1 MKSDSTH
8 SESVNWDLKHA
19 TKMTKKLDGLEAAR
33 TLIKLRNQAPPLLS
47 TEQTEPYFPLSLS
60 QERLLALEQL
70 NATTPLYNL
79 RYAFHLKGDL
89 NMSTLNRSLE
99 TVLNRQQVLLTAFG
113 MAEGQLKQI
122 IQPHQ
127 AVNFDV
133 MDLSAMPFEQA
144 KARIIAELDQPFN
157 LQQELAFRYRL
168 YRLGVDEH
176 VLSFTFHH
184 IISDYWSEN
193 LFFKEFTLC
202 YEAFSEGNE
211 TNLKPLPI
219 RYADFAVWQRQWL
232 SQPGVL
238 DFLLG
243 YWQPRLQGLAQPDLP
258 ADHSSQGKSERR
270 IAFKKI
276 TIAAEQV
283 TTLKTLA
290 RTTKVKVFAI
300 LLTALKLTLAEYLK
314 TGDVAVFSPIT
325 NRHRPELQ
333 NLMGDFSNLLIL
345 RSDLSGNPTIAELLQ
360 RVGQVVSGAI
370 AHQDLPLQLI
380 KAGIPLK
387 MPQVSFSYL
396 NIPQETLALSDV
408 DVESW
413 DLGLGTN
420 DFEIFL
426 LMMERK
432 GSLEGYL
439 KYNASLFSETT
450 IQTMLERFQAILTGM
465 AAQPEQPVSLL
476 LSNEVPKPSKCKSE
490 NGLLL
495 PIAAL
500 VDQVQQHLK
509 KSKKESVL
517 RHRLSQASAEEQH
530 EILKKHI
537 KAEVERI
544 AGRVPDDEQGF
555 FDLGL
560 DSLTSI
566 QLGNRLALT
575 LDIFLPATI
584 TLEQPTVAA
593 LTDYLAEMIFGK
605 QQSSVEPP
613 KTLAGKKLNAES
625 EPIAIVGM
633 ACRFPGGAHTPE
645 QFWQLL
651 RQGQEAVADIPPS
664 RWPVD
669 DYYDPT
675 PGTPGKMYVK
685 QANFLQHPIEEF
697 DPLFFGM
704 SPLEGQHLD
713 PRHRLLLEVT
723 WEALENAGL
732 PADALPAQTGIFA
745 GLMESEKGLDTG
757 SHDVYA
763 ATGTLTSM
771 ATGRLAYF
779 LGVHGPNIT
788 IDTACS
794 SSLAALHLAC
804 QSLRAG
810 ECQVAL
816 CGGVNIMLYPKLM
829 IGLAGM
835 LALSPD
841 GRSKTFAAAADGFG
855 RGEGCGMVVLK
866 RLSDALE
873 DGDRIQAVVRAS
885 AINHDGPSSGLTV
898 PNKTAQTALIRQALA
913 QADITGKQVSYVEAH
928 GTGTKLGDPI
938 EVRALAEALGEDRD
952 TPLLLGSV
960 KTNIGHLDASAG
972 IAGLIKVVLAL
983 HHQEIPPHLHFDE
996 PNPLIDWANLPFKV
1010 PVVPTPWPAN
1020 DKPRIAGI
1028 SAFGLSGANAHVILQ
1043 EAPQAEPK
1051 KGFENPLALDRP
1063 VHIVTLSGKTEQALA
1078 DQALQYLDCLN
1089 DYPDLDT
1096 ADLCYTANT
1105 GRMHFEHRLAVTA
1118 EDGAGFSAK
1127 LAAYQKGKT
1136 VAEMTV
1142 GKAKSEK
1149 PKIAFL
1155 FTGQGSQYPGM
1166 GRELYETQPL
1176 FRETMAQCGRILQSY
1191 LEMPLL
1197 ELLYG
1202 ENKEESNKLL
1212 SQTKYTQPVLF
1223 AIEYAL
1229 ARLWQSWGI
1238 EPAAV
1243 IGHSIGEYV
1252 AACIA
1257 GAFSLEDG
1265 LKLIAERGR
1274 LMQALPQNGM
1284 MTAVQTDET
1293 KLRQAIAP
1301 YLRQV
1306 SIAGLNSPQSMV
1318 LSGERQAVTQIVAQL
1333 QAEGI
1338 KCKPLDVSH
1347 AFHSPLMEPML
1358 AEFGAVAQTVDY
1370 AEPRLKLVS
1379 NLSGKLLAG
1388 IKADYWVKH
1397 VRQTVRFAQGM
1408 TTLEEMGIDVFI
1420 EIGPKPILLG
1430 LGQQCLS
1437 DQAERL
1443 WLPSLYPD
1451 QRSDWAQAL
1460 DSLAKLHVRGGQIDW
1475 QAFDKPYPRRK
1486 LSLPTYPFQRRRH
1499 WVDRP
1504 STVSGQGQAWHP
1516 LLGERLQ
1523 PLATSREIAFQ
1534 NRISASCPAYL
1545 NDHQIYN
1552 QVIAPA
1558 TAYLEMALSAGKRI
1572 YAGKKYVLQ
1581 NVVLLHPLALSEATE
1596 STVQLLLTPVD
1607 GDDYQW
1613 QIFSLKA
1620 DTDEWQQ
1627 HVSGELRVSLPDSH
1641 TEDDYSLSIL
1651 QQRCTQELSLSA
1663 YETSL
1668 PEALCYG
1675 PDFQGISQLF
1685 RGEKEALGLIRLP
1698 ENLPADAYQIHP
1710 VLLDCC
1716 LRTALAIQTDDA
1728 EGAYL
1733 PFSFDQ
1739 IRLLMPAPLT
1749 SVWCYAKWQGDVS
1762 GTRQMDLILLDEA
1775 GQVVAEV
1782 SGFGLRQANR
1792 QAITGSTLRADWLY
1806 EMVWPDAPLPQKS
1819 PYANEAGHWLI
1830 VSEPAS
1836 RQAERLAELLR
1847 SKGEKVDLPGSAV
1860 NTLCVSSCTKY
1871 RGVIYLAAQPDNS
1884 QTSQAELPE
1893 RAFEISC
1900 QLLEL
1905 VQNLIKAEA
1914 KLDLWLIM
1922 RDRLEESVLWGLG
1935 RTLMWE
1941 QPQLNCRCF
1950 EAKAETA
1957 AETLFKMIWHAD
1969 GENQIRIDDRSQ
1981 RQVARLEQLQLSA
1994 LDADSRPYPF
2004 QMQLQ
2009 QYGLLDSL
2017 QLVQAQR
2024 REPQANQVEVQVR
2037 AAGLNF
2043 RDVLNAL
2050 GMLKSYYPPELGF
2063 DDPKKLPFGFEAA
2076 GTITRIGDDV
2086 AGFQVGDEVIVWQ
2099 HFGSLAAFIT
2109 LDSHLVGRKPK
2120 HLSFAEAATIPIT
2133 FLTAYYALI
2142 VLADMQAG
2150 DKVLI
2155 HAAAGGVGQA
2165 AIQLAQHVG
2174 AEIFATAGLPKQ
2186 DFLKSQGIDR
2196 IMDSRTLEYADR
2208 CKELTDGQ
2216 GVDIVLNSMNGEY
2229 IQKNFDVLAENG
2241 RFIELGKID
2250 IWDKAQA
2257 ESYRP
2262 DVKYAPFD
2270 WSDMASA
2277 MEFRAQLE
2285 ALLAE
2290 KKITSLPC
2298 RIFSIEKADEAFQ
2311 FMAKAKQ
2318 IGKVV
2323 LSMPLQQQATE
2334 QKRIKSDGSYLI
2346 TGGFGGLGLKTA
2358 EWLATQGAT
2367 HLVLSGRRTDSEAAQ
2382 SAIADLENKG
2392 VKVKAVKA
2400 DISQA
2405 EEVKSLLQACQEF
2418 APLKGIVH
2426 SAGVLDDGVMTQ
2438 QTPARFA
2445 KTFAPKVQGSW
2456 HLHQYSQNIPL
2467 DFFVC
2472 FSSQSSLLGNGG
2484 QANYASANAFMDA
2497 LMHQRQ
2503 TMGLPALSINWGGW
2517 SEVGMAKELM
2527 EKEDEAISPQQ
2538 GVELFGALLVQDM
2551 PQAGAVPLQWRK
2563 FSQKL
2568 PSLAGFPVLSKLIK
2582 PSKSTTV
2589 GRSSLQ
2595 QQSSQAFSQASVEEQ
2610 HEILQNHIKSE
2621 IEPIV
2626 GTVPAD
2632 EENFFVDLGMDSLM
2646 SIQLSTRLTA
2656 YIGVSVSVTT
2666 ILEHP
2671 TVPRLSQA
2679 LSKMLSLK
2687 TKQNQ
2692 QAPSDDDGYEE
2703 GEL

>member
-1 MKSDSTH
+1 
-8 SESVNWDLKHA
+8 
-19 TKMTKKLDGLEAAR
+19 MTKKSDGLEAAR
-33 TLIKLRNQAPPLLS
+33 TLIKLRNQAPPLLF

-70 NATTPLYNL
+70 NTTTPLYNL
-79 RYAFHLKGDL
+79 RYAFHLRGDL
-89 NMSTLNRSLE
+89 NMNALSRSLE
-99 TVLNRQQVLLTAFG
+99 TVLTRQHVLRTVFG
-113 MAEGQLKQI
+113 IAEGQPKQI
-122 IQPHQ
+122 IQPYHP
-127 AVNFDV
+127 VEPVYFDV
-133 MDLSAMPFEQA
+133 MDFSAMPFEQA
-144 KARIIAELDQPFN
+144 KVRIIAALDQPFN
-157 LQQELAFRYRL
+157 LQEEPAFRYRL
-168 YRLGVDEH
+168 YRLGIDEH
-176 VLSFTFHH
+176 VVSFTFHH
-184 IISDYWSEN
+184 IVSDYWSEN
-193 LFFKEFTLC
+193 LFFKDFSSC
-202 YEAFSEGNE
+202 YKAFLEKNE
-211 TNLKPLPI
+211 TNLNLKPLPV
-219 RYADFAVWQRQWL
+219 RYADFALWQRQWL
-232 SQPGVL
+232 SQAGVL
-238 DFLLG
+238 EFLLG
-243 YWQPRLQGLAQPDLP
+243 YWHPRLQGLTQPDLP
-258 ADHSSQGKSERR
+258 ADHSLAGASERR
-270 IAFKKI
+270 IEFKKI

-283 TTLKTLA
+283 TALKQLA
-290 RTTKVKVFAI
+290 RQSKVKTFTI
-300 LLTALKLTLAEYLK
+300 LLTALKLTLAEYLH
-314 TGDVAVFSPIT
+314 TDDVAVFSPVT

-333 NLMGDFSNLLIL
+333 HLMGDFSNLLIL

-380 KAGIPLK
+380 RACIPLK

-396 NIPQETLALSDV
+396 NIPQETLTLSKV
-408 DVESW
+408 DVEPW
-413 DLGLGTN
+413 DFGLGTN
-420 DFEIFL
+420 DFELFL
-426 LMMERK
+426 LLTERK
-432 GSLEGYL
+432 GCLEGYL
-439 KYNASLFSETT
+439 KYNTSLFSETT
-450 IQTMLERFQAILTGM
+450 VQTMLERFQVMLTAM
-465 AAQPEQPVSLL
+465 SAQPEQPVSLL
-476 LSNEVPKPSKCKSE
+476 LFNEVSKQSSKSTRCTSE
-490 NGLLL
+490 KGLLL

-500 VDQVQQHLK
+500 VEQVQQHLK
-509 KSKKESVL
+509 KSKKENVL
-517 RHRLSQASAEEQH
+517 RHQLSQASAEEQH

-537 KAEVERI
+537 RAEVERI
-544 AGRVPDDEQGF
+544 AGKVPGDEQGF

-584 TLEQPTVAA
+584 TLEQPSVAA
-593 LTDYLAEMIFGK
+593 LTDYLAEVLFRK
-605 QQSSVEPP
+605 QQNSVTEPP
-613 KTLAGKKLNAES
+613 KNLAGKKFNATS
-625 EPIAIVGM
+625 DPIAIVGM

-651 RQGQEAVADIPPS
+651 QQGQEAVTDIPAS
-664 RWPVD
+664 RWSVD
-669 DYYDPT
+669 EYYDPEH
-675 PGTPGKMYVK
+675 GTPGKMYTR
-685 QANFLQHPIEEF
+685 QAHFLQHPIEEF

-704 SPLEGQHLD
+704 SPVEGQHIE

-732 PADALPAQTGIFA
+732 PVDALPARTGIFA

-771 ATGRLAYF
+771 ATGRLAYV

-794 SSLAALHLAC
+794 SSLTALHLAC

-816 CGGVNIMLYPKLM
+816 CGGVNVMLYPKLM

-835 LALSPD
+835 QALSPD
-841 GRSKTFAAAADGFG
+841 GRSKTFSATADGFG

-873 DGDRIQAVVRAS
+873 DGDRIEAVVRTS

-898 PNKTAQTALIRQALA
+898 PSKKAQTALIRQALA
-913 QADITGKQVSYVEAH
+913 QADITGKQISYIEAH

-938 EVRALAEALGEDRD
+938 EVRALADALGERDDR
-952 TPLLLGSV
+952 LYLGSV

-983 HHQEIPPHLHFDE
+983 QHQEIPPHLHFNE
-996 PNPLIDWANLPFKV
+996 PSPLIDWKNLPFKV
-1010 PVVPTPWPAN
+1010 PTQPTPWPAGE
-1020 DKPRIAGI
+1020 KPRIAGV
-1028 SAFGLSGANAHVILQ
+1028 SAFGLSGTNAHVIVQ
-1043 EAPQAEPK
+1043 EAPQAKPK
-1051 KGFENPLALDRP
+1051 DSENPLAPERP
-1063 VHIVTLSGKTEQALA
+1063 VQIVTLSGKTEEALA
-1078 DQALQYLDCLN
+1078 DQVDQYHEYLTDHTDSNL
-1089 DYPDLDT
+1089 
-1096 ADLCYTANT
+1096 ADVCYTANT
-1105 GRMHFEHRLAVTA
+1105 GRMHFEHRLAAVA
-1118 EDGAGFSAK
+1118 KDVSELSAK
-1127 LAAYQKGKT
+1127 LAAHQKGET
-1136 VAEMTV
+1136 VSELTV
-1142 GKAKSEK
+1142 GKAESEK

-1155 FTGQGSQYPGM
+1155 FTGQGSQYADM
-1166 GRELYETQPL
+1166 GRILYETQPL
-1176 FRETMAQCGRILQSY
+1176 FRETMEQCDRILQSY
-1191 LEMPLL
+1191 LEISLL
-1197 ELLYG
+1197 KVLYG
-1202 ENKEESNKLL
+1202 KDKEKSKKLL
-1212 SQTKYTQPVLF
+1212 SQTKYTQPALF

-1229 ARLWQSWGI
+1229 AGLWQSWGI
-1238 EPAAV
+1238 EPIAV
-1243 IGHSIGEYV
+1243 IGHSVGEYA

-1257 GAFSLEDG
+1257 GVFSLEDG
-1265 LKLIAERGR
+1265 LKLIAERGG
-1274 LMQALPQNGM
+1274 LMQALPPNGM

-1293 KLRQAIAP
+1293 KLLQVIAP
-1301 YLRQV
+1301 YLDHV
-1306 SIAGLNSPQSMV
+1306 SIAGLNAPQSMV
-1318 LSGERQAVTQIVAQL
+1318 LSGERQTVTQIIKQL

-1338 KCKPLDVSH
+1338 KCKPLNVSR
-1347 AFHSPLMEPML
+1347 AFHSPLMESML

-1370 AEPRLKLVS
+1370 AAPQLKLIS
-1379 NLSGKLLAG
+1379 NLTGEPLAG
-1388 IKADYWVKH
+1388 IKAEYWIEH
-1397 VRQTVRFAQGM
+1397 ARQAVRFAQGM
-1408 TTLEEMGIDVFI
+1408 TTLKELEIDIFL

-1451 QRSDWAQAL
+1451 RRSDWAQMA
-1460 DSLAKLHVRGGQIDW
+1460 DSLAKLHVRGGHVDW
-1475 QAFDKPYPRRK
+1475 RAFDQPYPRRK
-1486 LSLPTYPFQRRRH
+1486 VSLPTYPFQRKRH
-1499 WVDRP
+1499 WVDRVDKP
-1504 STVSGQGQAWHP
+1504 GTVSRQGQAWHP

-1534 NRISASCPAYL
+1534 NRISAACPAYL

-1558 TAYLEMALSAGKRI
+1558 TAYLEMALSAGTQI
-1572 YAGKKYVLQ
+1572 SAGEQYVLQ
-1581 NVVLLHPLALSEATE
+1581 NVVLLHPLALSEETE
-1596 STVQLLLTPVD
+1596 SRVQLLLTPVD

-1613 QIFSLKA
+1613 QIFSFKV

-1627 HVSGELRVSLPDSH
+1627 HVSGELRASLPDAH
-1641 TEDDYSLSIL
+1641 TGDDYSLSIL
-1651 QQRCTQELSLSA
+1651 QQRCTEELSLSA
-1663 YETSL
+1663 YEISL
-1668 PEALCYG
+1668 PDALCYG

-1685 RGEKEALGLIRLP
+1685 RGEKEALGLIRMP
-1698 ENLPADAYQIHP
+1698 ENLSVDEYRIHP

-1716 LRTALAIQTDDA
+1716 LRTTMAVQTDDA
-1728 EGAYL
+1728 EGADAYL

-1739 IRLLMPAPLT
+1739 IRLLTSAPLT
-1749 SVWCYAKWQGDVS
+1749 SVWCYAKWRGDVS
-1762 GTRQMDLILLDEA
+1762 GVRQMDLILFDEA
-1775 GQVVAEV
+1775 GQVAAEV
-1782 SGFGLRQANR
+1782 SGFSLRQADR
-1792 QAITGSTLRADWLY
+1792 QAITGSTLRTDWLY

-1830 VSEPAS
+1830 VSEPANP
-1836 RQAERLAELLR
+1836 QAQRLAELLR
-1847 SKGEKVDLPGSAV
+1847 SKGEQVDLSKSAAD
-1860 NTLCVSSCTKY
+1860 TSGVSDFTDY
-1871 RGVIYLAAQPDNS
+1871 RGVIYLAAQPATLANHS
-1884 QTSQAELPE
+1884 QNELPE
-1893 RAFEISC
+1893 KAFEISC

-1905 VQNLIKAEA
+1905 MQNLIKAEA
-1914 KLDLWLIM
+1914 EPDLWLVM
-1922 RDRLEESVLWGLG
+1922 QDRLEESVLWGLG

-1950 EAKAETA
+1950 EAKAGTA

-1969 GENQIRIDDRSQ
+1969 GENQIRIDGRSQ
-1981 RQVARLEQLQLSA
+1981 RQAARLEQLQLSA
-1994 LDADSRPYPF
+1994 LDADSRLYPF
-2004 QMQLQ
+2004 QIQLE

-2024 REPQANQVEVQVR
+2024 REPQANQVEVQVQ
-2037 AAGLNF
+2037 AVGLNF

-2076 GTITRIGDDV
+2076 GTITQVGDDA

-2099 HFGSLAAFIT
+2099 HFGSLASFIT

-2174 AEIFATAGLPKQ
+2174 AEIFATASLPKH
-2186 DFLKSQGIDR
+2186 DFLKAQGIDH

-2229 IQKNFDVLAENG
+2229 IQKNFDVLGANG

-2257 ESYRP
+2257 ENYRP

-2277 MEFRAQLE
+2277 MEFRTELE
-2285 ALLAE
+2285 KLLAE
-2290 KKITSLPC
+2290 KKITPLPC
-2298 RIFSIEKADEAFQ
+2298 RIFSIEKAEEAFQ
-2311 FMAKAKQ
+2311 FMAKAKH

-2334 QKRIKSDGSYLI
+2334 QKRIKSDRSYLI

-2358 EWLATQGAT
+2358 EWLTTQGAT
-2367 HLVLSGRRTDSEAAQ
+2367 HLVLSGRRTNSEAAQ

-2405 EEVKSLLQACQEF
+2405 EEVKSLLHACQEF

-2426 SAGVLDDGVMTQ
+2426 SAGVLDDGVITQ

-2456 HLHQYSQNIPL
+2456 HLHQYSQGILL

-2484 QANYASANAFMDA
+2484 QANYAAANAFMDA

-2538 GVELFGALLVQDM
+2538 GVELFEALLVQDM

-2568 PSLAGFPVLSKLIK
+2568 PSLAGFPVLSKLIQ
-2582 PSKSTTV
+2582 PSKSTTA
-2589 GRSSLQ
+2589 GRSSPQ
-2595 QQSSQAFSQASVEEQ
+2595 QQFSQASSHASVEEQ
-2610 HEILQNHIKSE
+2610 YEILQNHIKSE

-2626 GTVPAD
+2626 GTIPAD

-2679 LSKMLSLK
+2679 LSEMLSLE

-2692 QAPSDDDGYEE
+2692 QVSSDDDGYEE

>member
-1 MKSDSTH
+1 
-8 SESVNWDLKHA
+8 
-19 TKMTKKLDGLEAAR
+19 MTKKSDGLEAAR
-33 TLIKLRNQAPPLLS
+33 TLIKLRNQAPPLLF

-70 NATTPLYNL
+70 NTTTSLYNL
-79 RYAFHLKGDL
+79 RYAFQLKGDL
-89 NMSTLNRSLE
+89 KMNALNRSVE
-99 TVLNRQQVLLTAFG
+99 TVLNRQQVLRTVFG
-113 MAEGQLKQI
+113 IAEGQPKQT
-122 IQPHQ
+122 IQAQQP
-127 AVNFDV
+127 VNFDLV
-133 MDLSAMPFEQA
+133 DLSAMSFEQA
-144 KARIIAELDQPFN
+144 KVRIITELDQPFN
-157 LQQELAFRYRL
+157 LQEEPGFRYRL
-168 YRLGVDEH
+168 YRLGFDEY
-176 VLSFTFHH
+176 VLTFTFHH
-184 IISDYWSEN
+184 IISDYWSES
-193 LFFKEFTLC
+193 LFFKEFTSC
-202 YEAFSEGNE
+202 YEAFLKGNE

-219 RYADFAVWQRQWL
+219 RYVDFAVWQRQWL
-232 SQPGVL
+232 SHSSVL
-238 DFLLG
+238 EFLLG
-243 YWQPRLQGLAQPDLP
+243 YWQPQLQGLVQPDLP
-258 ADHSSQGKSERR
+258 TDHALQEESERR
-270 IAFKKI
+270 IEFKKI

-283 TTLKTLA
+283 TAIKKLA
-290 RTTKVKVFAI
+290 RQAKVKTFAI
-300 LLTALKLTLAEYLK
+300 LLTAFKLTLAEYLQ

-333 NLMGDFSNLLIL
+333 NLMGDFANLLIL
-345 RSDLSGNPTIAELLQ
+345 RSDLSGNPMVTELVQ
-360 RVGQVVSGAI
+360 RVGQVVSEAI

-380 KAGIPLK
+380 KASIPLK

-396 NIPQETLALSDV
+396 NIPQQTLNLSNM
-408 DVESW
+408 DVEAW

-420 DFEIFL
+420 DFELFL

-432 GSLEGYL
+432 GGLEGYL
-439 KYNASLFSETT
+439 KYNSSLFSETT
-450 IQTMLERFQAILTGM
+450 LQTILERFQAILIDM

-476 LSNEVPKPSKCKSE
+476 LSNELPKSYPKLKRCATGK
-490 NGLLL
+490 GLLL

-509 KSKKESVL
+509 KSKEKNLL
-517 RHRLSQASAEEQH
+517 RLQLSQASTEEQY

-537 KAEVERI
+537 KTEVERL
-544 AGRVPDDEQGF
+544 AGRVPGDEQGF

-566 QLGNRLALT
+566 QLGHRLALT

-593 LTDYLAEMIFGK
+593 LTDCLAEMLFGK
-605 QQSSVEPP
+605 QQSSEIDLP
-613 KTLAGKKLNAES
+613 KNSAGKRIYAES

-633 ACRFPGGAHTPE
+633 ACRFPGGAHTLE

-651 RQGQEAVADIPPS
+651 RQGQEAVTDIPPS

-669 DYYDPT
+669 DYYDPA
-675 PGTPGKMYVK
+675 PGTPGKMYMK
-685 QANFLQHPIEEF
+685 QAHLLQHPIEEF

-704 SPLEGQHLD
+704 SPVEGLHLD

-732 PADALPAQTGIFA
+732 PVDALPAQTGIFA

-771 ATGRLAYF
+771 ATGRLAYV

-794 SSLAALHLAC
+794 SSLTALHLAC

-816 CGGVNIMLYPKLM
+816 CGGVNVMLYPKLM

-835 LALSPD
+835 QALSPD
-841 GRSKTFAAAADGFG
+841 GRSKTFSATADGFG

-873 DGDRIQAVVRAS
+873 DGDRIEAVVRAS

-898 PNKTAQTALIRQALA
+898 PSKKAQTALIRQALA
-913 QADITGKQVSYVEAH
+913 QADITGKQISYIEAH

-938 EVRALAEALGEDRD
+938 EVRALAEALGEQDD
-952 TPLLLGSV
+952 HLYLGSV

-972 IAGLIKVVLAL
+972 MAGLIKVILAL

-996 PNPLIDWANLPFKV
+996 PNPLIDWENLPFKV
-1010 PVVPTPWPAN
+1010 PVQPISWPVH
-1020 DKPRIAGI
+1020 DKPRIAGV
-1028 SAFGLSGANAHVILQ
+1028 SSFGMSGTNAHVIVQ
-1043 EAPQAEPK
+1043 EAPQIEPGK
-1051 KGFENPLALDRP
+1051 SFENPLALERP
-1063 VHIVTLSGKTEQALA
+1063 VQIVTLSGRTEQALA
-1078 DQALQYLDCLN
+1078 DQADQYHDYLTDHTDLN
-1089 DYPDLDT
+1089 LTDV
-1096 ADLCYTANT
+1096 CYTANT
-1105 GRMHFEHRLAVTA
+1105 GRVHFEYRLTAIA
-1118 EDGAGFSAK
+1118 EDRTELSTK
-1127 LAAYQKGKT
+1127 LAAYKKGET
-1136 VAEMTV
+1136 VAELTA
-1142 GKAKSEK
+1142 GKIKSEK

-1155 FTGQGSQYPGM
+1155 FTGQGSQYADM

-1176 FRETMAQCGRILQSY
+1176 FRKTMEQCDRILQSY
-1191 LEMPLL
+1191 LEISLL
-1197 ELLYG
+1197 KVLYG
-1202 ENKEESNKLL
+1202 ENKEECSKLL
-1212 SQTKYTQPVLF
+1212 LRTKYTQPALF

-1229 ARLWQSWGI
+1229 AKLWQSWGI
-1238 EPAAV
+1238 EPIAV
-1243 IGHSIGEYV
+1243 IGHSVGEYA
-1252 AACIA
+1252 AACLA
-1257 GAFSLEDG
+1257 GVFSLEDG

-1284 MTAVQTDET
+1284 MAAVQIDET
-1293 KLRQAIAP
+1293 KLSQTIEP
-1301 YLRQV
+1301 YLDQV
-1306 SIAGLNSPQSMV
+1306 SIAGLNAPESMV
-1318 LSGERQAVTQIVAQL
+1318 LSGERQMVTQIVTQL

-1338 KCKPLDVSH
+1338 KCKPLKVSH

-1358 AEFGAVAQTVDY
+1358 AEFGAVAKTVDY
-1370 AEPRLKLVS
+1370 AEPRLKLIS
-1379 NLSGKLLAG
+1379 NLTGEPLVG
-1388 IKADYWVKH
+1388 IKAEYWVEHARKA
-1397 VRQTVRFAQGM
+1397 VRFAQGM
-1408 TTLEEMGIDVFI
+1408 TTLEEMGTDVFL

-1437 DQAERL
+1437 DQAEHL
-1443 WLPSLYPD
+1443 WLSSLYPG
-1451 QRSDWAQAL
+1451 QRSDWAQVL
-1460 DSLAKLHVRGGQIDW
+1460 DSLAKLHVWGGHVDW

-1486 LSLPTYPFQRRRH
+1486 VSLPTYPFQRKRY
-1499 WVDRP
+1499 WIDRMDKLG
-1504 STVSGQGQAWHP
+1504 TVSSQGQTWHP

-1534 NRISASCPAYL
+1534 NQISAVCPAYL

-1558 TAYLEMALSAGKRI
+1558 TAYLEMALSAGTQI
-1572 YAGKKYVLQ
+1572 STGEQYVLQ
-1581 NVVLLHPLALSEATE
+1581 NVVLLHPLALSEETK
-1596 STVQLLLTPVD
+1596 STVQLLLTPLE
-1607 GDDYQW
+1607 GNDYQW
-1613 QIFSLKA
+1613 QIFSFRA

-1627 HVSGELRVSLPDSH
+1627 HVSGELRVASSDSRS
-1641 TEDDYSLSIL
+1641 EDDNSLSSL
-1651 QQRCTQELSLSA
+1651 QQRCTEELSLKE
-1663 YETSL
+1663 YEDSL
-1668 PEALCYG
+1668 PEALGYG
-1675 PDFQGISQLF
+1675 PDFQGITQLF

-1698 ENLPADAYQIHP
+1698 ENLSADEYRIHP

-1716 LRTALAIQTDDA
+1716 LRTALAIQTDDTD
-1728 EGAYL
+1728 GAYL
-1733 PFSFDQ
+1733 PFSFDRIQ
-1739 IRLLMPAPLT
+1739 LLTSPPLT
-1749 SVWCYAKWQGDVS
+1749 SVWCHAQWRGDVS
-1762 GTRQMDLILLDEA
+1762 DARQMDLVLFDEA
-1775 GQVVAEV
+1775 GQMVAEV
-1782 SGFGLRQANR
+1782 AGFGLRQANR
-1792 QAITGSTLRADWLY
+1792 QAITGSTLRTDWLY
-1806 EMVWPDAPLPQKS
+1806 DMVWSDAPLPQQS
-1819 PYANEAGHWLI
+1819 PYTNEAGHWLI
-1830 VSEPAS
+1830 VSEATNH
-1836 RQAERLAELLR
+1836 QAERLAELLR
-1847 SKGEKVDLPGSAV
+1847 SKGEKVDLLDPAV
-1860 NTLCVSSCTKY
+1860 NMLHDSNCINY
-1871 RGVIYLAAQPDNS
+1871 RAVIYLAAQPA
-1884 QTSQAELPE
+1884 TSADHTQSELPE
-1893 RAFEISC
+1893 KAFKISC

-1905 VQNLIKAEA
+1905 VQNLIKAEVEP
-1914 KLDLWLIM
+1914 DLWLVM
-1922 RDRLEESVLWGLG
+1922 QDRLEESVLWGFG

-1941 QPQLNCRCF
+1941 QSQLNCRCF
-1950 EAKAETA
+1950 EAKAGTA
-1957 AETLFKMIWHAD
+1957 TETLFRMIWHAD
-1969 GENQIRIDDRSQ
+1969 GENQIRVDDRSQ
-1981 RQVARLEQLQLSA
+1981 RRAARLEQLQLSS
-1994 LDADSRPYPF
+1994 LGADSQPYPF
-2004 QMQLQ
+2004 QLQLE

-2024 REPQANQVEVQVR
+2024 QEPQVNQVEVQVR

-2063 DDPKKLPFGFEAA
+2063 DDPRNLPFGFEAA
-2076 GTITRIGDDV
+2076 GTITRIGDNTT
-2086 AGFQVGDEVIVWQ
+2086 GFQVGDEVIVWQ
-2099 HFGSLAAFIT
+2099 HFGSLASFIT
-2109 LDSHLVGRKPK
+2109 LDSHLVGRKPQ

-2174 AEIFATAGLPKQ
+2174 AEIFATASLPKQ
-2186 DFLKSQGIDR
+2186 DFLKSQGIDH
-2196 IMDSRTLEYADR
+2196 IMDSRTLEYAER
-2208 CKELTDGQ
+2208 CMELTGGR

-2229 IQKNFDVLAENG
+2229 IQKNFDVLAKNG
-2241 RFIELGKID
+2241 RFVELGKRD
-2250 IWDKAQA
+2250 IWGKEQA
-2257 ESYRP
+2257 KNYRP
-2262 DVKYAPFD
+2262 DVMYSPFD
-2270 WSDMASA
+2270 WSDMALA
-2277 MEFRAQLE
+2277 MEFRAELE
-2285 ALLAE
+2285 KLLAE
-2290 KKITSLPC
+2290 KKITPLPC
-2298 RIFSIEKADEAFQ
+2298 RLFSIEKAEEAFQ
-2311 FMAKAKQ
+2311 FMAKAKH

-2323 LSMPLQQQATE
+2323 LSMPLQQQESE

-2358 EWLATQGAT
+2358 EWLAAQGAT

-2392 VKVKAVKA
+2392 AKVKAVKA

-2405 EEVKSLLQACQEF
+2405 QEVKSLLQVCQEF
-2418 APLKGIVH
+2418 APLKGIIH
-2426 SAGVLDDGVMTQ
+2426 SAGVLDDGVLTQ

-2456 HLHQYSQNIPL
+2456 YLHQYTQGIPL

-2527 EKEDEAISPQQ
+2527 EKEDQAISPQQ
-2538 GVELFGALLVQDM
+2538 GVELFGALLAQDM
-2551 PQAGAVPLQWRK
+2551 PQAGAVPLQWQK
-2563 FSQKL
+2563 FSQRL

-2582 PSKSTTV
+2582 PSTSTTV

-2595 QQSSQAFSQASVEEQ
+2595 QQFSQVSSQVSTEKQY
-2610 HEILQNHIKSE
+2610 EILQNHIKAE
-2621 IEPIV
+2621 IKPIV
-2626 GTVPAD
+2626 GTVPTD

-2646 SIQLSTRLTA
+2646 SIQLSTRLTT

-2671 TVPRLSQA
+2671 TVPKLTQA
-2679 LSKMLSLK
+2679 LSEMLSLK
-2687 TKQNQ
+2687 TKRNQ
-2692 QAPSDDDGYEE
+2692 QVSQQVLSDGDDGYEE

>member
-1 MKSDSTH
+1 MTNKS
-8 SESVNWDLKHA
+8 
-19 TKMTKKLDGLEAAR
+19 DGLEAAR
-33 TLIKLRNQAPPLLS
+33 TLIKLRNQAPPLLF

-70 NATTPLYNL
+70 NEATPLYNL
-79 RYAFHLKGDL
+79 RYAFHLKGAL

-99 TVLNRQQVLLTAFG
+99 TVLNRQQVLRTAFG
-113 MAEGQLKQI
+113 MAEGQPQQI

-127 AVNFDV
+127 PVASDV
-133 MDLSAMPFEQA
+133 IDLSAMPFEQA
-144 KARIIAELDQPFN
+144 KARIIAELDRPFN
-157 LQQELAFRYRL
+157 LQEEPAFRYRL
-168 YRLGVDEH
+168 YRLGFDEH

-193 LFFKEFTLC
+193 LFFKEFTQC

-219 RYADFAVWQRQWL
+219 RYADFALWQRQWL
-232 SQPGVL
+232 SQAGVL
-238 DFLLG
+238 EFLLG

-258 ADHSSQGKSERR
+258 ADHSSKGESERR
-270 IAFKKI
+270 IEFKKI

-283 TTLKTLA
+283 TALKTLA
-290 RTTKVKVFAI
+290 RQTKVKRFAV
-300 LLTALKLTLAEYLK
+300 LLTALKLTLAEYLQ
-314 TGDVAVFSPIT
+314 TNDVAVFSPVT

-345 RSDLSGNPTIAELLQ
+345 RSDLSGNPAIAELLQ

-380 KAGIPLK
+380 KAAIPLK

-396 NIPQETLALSDV
+396 NIPQETFTLSDV
-408 DVESW
+408 DVEPW

-420 DFEIFL
+420 DFELFL
-426 LMMERK
+426 LLTERK
-432 GSLEGYL
+432 GCLEGYL
-439 KYNASLFSETT
+439 KYNAGLFSEST

-476 LSNEVPKPSKCKSE
+476 LSDEIPKPPSKPTGCKSE

-500 VDQVQQHLK
+500 VDQIQQHLK
-509 KSKKESVL
+509 KSNKASVL
-517 RHRLSQASAEEQH
+517 RHRLSQASAEERH

-537 KAEVERI
+537 QAEVERI
-544 AGRVPDDEQGF
+544 AGRVPGDEQGF

-584 TLEQPTVAA
+584 TLEQPTVVS
-593 LTDYLAEMIFGK
+593 LTGCLTEMLFGK
-605 QQSSVEPP
+605 QQISVTEPP
-613 KTLAGKKLNAES
+613 KKLAGKRVNAAS

-651 RQGQEAVADIPPS
+651 RQGQETVVDIPPS
-664 RWPVD
+664 RWPIE
-669 DYYDPT
+669 DYYDPA
-675 PGTPGKMYVK
+675 PGTPGKMYMK
-685 QANFLQHPIEEF
+685 QAHFLQHPIEEF
-697 DPLFFGM
+697 DPLFFGI
-704 SPLEGQHLD
+704 SPAEGRHLD

-732 PADALPAQTGIFA
+732 PVDALPAQTGIFA

-771 ATGRLAYF
+771 AIGRLAYL

-794 SSLAALHLAC
+794 SSLTALHLAC

-810 ECQVAL
+810 ESQVAL
-816 CGGVNIMLYPKLM
+816 CGGVNVMLYPKLM
-829 IGLAGM
+829 IELAGM
-835 LALSPD
+835 QALSPD

-855 RGEGCGMVVLK
+855 RGEGCGMIVLK
-866 RLSDALE
+866 RLNDALE

-898 PNKTAQTALIRQALA
+898 PNKTAQTALIREALGR
-913 QADITGKQVSYVEAH
+913 ADITGKQVGYIEAH

-938 EVRALAEALGEDRD
+938 EVHALAEALGKDRD

-983 HHQEIPPHLHFDE
+983 QHREIPPHLHFDE
-996 PNPLIDWANLPFKV
+996 PNPLIDWDHLPFKV
-1010 PVVPTPWPAN
+1010 PVVPTPWPSN
-1020 DKPRIAGI
+1020 DTPRIAGI
-1028 SAFGLSGANAHVILQ
+1028 SAFGLSGANAHVIVQ
-1043 EAPQAEPK
+1043 EAPLTKRK
-1051 KGFENPLALDRP
+1051 KGCENPSALERP
-1063 VHIVTLSGKTEQALA
+1063 VQILTLSGKTEQALA
-1078 DQALQYLDCLN
+1078 DQVLQYHDYLTDHSDLN
-1089 DYPDLDT
+1089 L
-1096 ADLCYTANT
+1096 ADVCYTANT
-1105 GRMHFEHRLAVTA
+1105 GRMHFAHRLAVTA
-1118 EDGAGFSAK
+1118 EDGAGLSAK
-1127 LAAYQKGKT
+1127 LAACQKGET
-1136 VAEMTV
+1136 VAGMTV
-1142 GKAKSEK
+1142 GRARSEK

-1155 FTGQGSQYPGM
+1155 FTGQGSQYTGM

-1176 FRETMAQCGRILQSY
+1176 FRKTMAQCDRILQSY
-1191 LEMPLL
+1191 LEMSLL

-1202 ENKEESNKLL
+1202 EHKEESNRLL
-1212 SQTKYTQPVLF
+1212 SKTKYTQPALF

-1229 ARLWQSWGI
+1229 AGLWQSWGI
-1238 EPAAV
+1238 EPTAV
-1243 IGHSIGEYV
+1243 IGHSIGEYA
-1252 AACIA
+1252 AACVA
-1257 GAFSLEDG
+1257 GVFSLEDG

-1274 LMQALPQNGM
+1274 LMQALPENGM
-1284 MTAVQTDET
+1284 MTAIQTDEAT
-1293 KLRQAIAP
+1293 LRQAIDC
-1301 YLRQV
+1301 YRDRV
-1306 SIAGLNSPQSMV
+1306 SIAGLNAPQSMV

-1333 QAEGI
+1333 QAKGI
-1338 KCKPLDVSH
+1338 KCRPLNVSR

-1358 AEFGAVAQTVDY
+1358 AEFGAVTETVDY
-1370 AEPRLKLVS
+1370 AEPRLQLVS
-1379 NLSGKLLAG
+1379 NLSGEPLTG
-1388 IKADYWVKH
+1388 IKAEYWVEH
-1397 VRQTVRFAQGM
+1397 ARQAVRFTQGM
-1408 TTLEEMGIDVFI
+1408 TTLEEMGIDVFL

-1430 LGQQCLS
+1430 LGRQCLS

-1451 QRSDWAQAL
+1451 RRSDWAQVS

-1475 QAFDKPYPRRK
+1475 QAFDTPYPRRK
-1486 LSLPTYPFQRRRH
+1486 VSLPAYPFQRKRH
-1499 WVDRP
+1499 WADRADRP
-1504 STVSGQGQAWHP
+1504 GAVSGQGQTWHP

-1534 NRISASCPAYL
+1534 NRISAVCPAYL
-1545 NDHQIYN
+1545 NDHQIYD

-1558 TAYLEMALSAGKRI
+1558 TAYLEMALSAGERI
-1572 YAGKKYVLQ
+1572 YAGEKKYVVQ
-1581 NVVLLHPLALSEATE
+1581 NVVLLHPLTLSEVTE
-1596 STVQLLLTPVD
+1596 STVQLVLTPVD

-1613 QIFSLKA
+1613 QIFSFQA
-1620 DTDEWQQ
+1620 DTDKWQQ
-1627 HVSGELRVSLPDSH
+1627 HVSGELRVASPDFRSGD
-1641 TEDDYSLSIL
+1641 EYSLSIL
-1651 QQRCTQELSLSA
+1651 QQRCAEEFSLSA
-1663 YETSL
+1663 YEHSL
-1668 PEALCYG
+1668 PDALCYG
-1675 PDFQGISQLF
+1675 PDFQGISRLF
-1685 RGEKEALGLIRLP
+1685 QGEKEALGLIRLP
-1698 ENLPADAYQIHP
+1698 ENLVVDEYRIHP

-1716 LRTALAIQTDDA
+1716 LRTVLAVQTDDTD
-1728 EGAYL
+1728 GTYL

-1739 IRLLMPAPLT
+1739 IQLLTSTPLT
-1749 SVWCYAKWQGDVS
+1749 SVWCHAQWRGDVS
-1762 GTRQMDLILLDEA
+1762 GARQMDLVLFDEA
-1775 GQVVAEV
+1775 GRVAAEV
-1782 SGFGLRQANR
+1782 SGFGLRQADR

-1806 EMVWPDAPLPQKS
+1806 EMVWPNTPPPRKS

-1830 VSEPAS
+1830 MSEPAS

-1847 SKGEKVDLPGSAV
+1847 SKGEKVDLPGSML
-1860 NTLCVSSCTKY
+1860 NTLGFSNFTKY
-1871 RGVIYLAAQPDNS
+1871 RSVIYLAAQPDTSADPADHS
-1884 QTSQAELPE
+1884 QNEPPE
-1893 RAFEISC
+1893 KAFKISC
-1900 QLLEL
+1900 RLLEL

-1914 KLDLWLIM
+1914 EPDVWLVM
-1922 RDRLEESVLWGLG
+1922 QDRLEESVLWGLG

-1941 QPQLNCRCF
+1941 QPQLNCRCL
-1950 EAKAETA
+1950 EAKAGTA
-1957 AETLFKMIWHAD
+1957 AETLFKMIWLAD
-1969 GENQIRIDDRSQ
+1969 GENQIKIDDRSQ
-1981 RQVARLEQLQLSA
+1981 RQAARLEQLQLSA
-1994 LDADSRPYPF
+1994 LDAGSRPYPF
-2004 QMQLQ
+2004 QIQLE

-2017 QLVQAQR
+2017 QLVQAR
-2024 REPQANQVEVQVR
+2024 RQEPQANQVEVRVR

-2076 GTITRIGDDV
+2076 GTITRVGDDT

-2099 HFGSLAAFIT
+2099 HFGSLASFIT
-2109 LDSHLVGRKPK
+2109 LDSHLVGKKPK

-2186 DFLKSQGIDR
+2186 DFLKSQGIDH

-2208 CKELTDGQ
+2208 CRELTRGQ

-2229 IQKNFDVLAENG
+2229 IQNNFDILAKNG
-2241 RFIELGKID
+2241 SFIELGKRD
-2250 IWDKAQA
+2250 IWDKEQA
-2257 ESYRP
+2257 ERYRP
-2262 DVKYAPFD
+2262 DVMYAPFD
-2270 WSDMASA
+2270 WSDMTSA
-2277 MEFRAQLE
+2277 MEFRTQLE

-2290 KKITSLPC
+2290 KKITPLPC

-2311 FMAKAKQ
+2311 YMAKAKH

-2334 QKRIKSDGSYLI
+2334 QKRIKSDVTYLI

-2358 EWLATQGAT
+2358 EWLAAQGAT

-2405 EEVKSLLQACQEF
+2405 EEVKSLLHTCQKF

-2426 SAGVLDDGVMTQ
+2426 SAGVLDDGVIAR

-2456 HLHQYSQNIPL
+2456 HLHQYSQDIPL

-2497 LMHQRQ
+2497 LMYQRQ

-2538 GVELFGALLVQDM
+2538 GVELFGALLMQDM

-2563 FSQKL
+2563 FGQKL

-2582 PSKSTTV
+2582 PSRSTTA

-2595 QQSSQAFSQASVEEQ
+2595 QQFSRASGQVAIEKQ
-2610 HEILQNHIKSE
+2610 HELLQNHIKSE
-2621 IEPIV
+2621 IEPIA

-2671 TVPRLSQA
+2671 TVLKLSQA
-2679 LSKMLSLK
+2679 LSEMLRLK

-2692 QAPSDDDGYEE
+2692 QVSQQVSNDDDDGYEE